1 MYKIVA
7 LAILAGVALGL
18 AAGFSFGSKEL
29 AGMFAGMAALA
40 FIAAPAAVVYANEK
54 KRFHQAH

>member
-7 LAILAGVALGL
+7 LAVLAGIALGA

-29 AGMFAGMAALA
+29 AGMLAGVAALA
-40 FIAAPAAVVYANEK
+40 FIAAPAAVVYASEK
-54 KRFHQAH
+54 KKWQQVH

>member
-7 LAILAGVALGL
+7 LAVLAGIGLGA

-29 AGMFAGMAALA
+29 TGMAAGLA
-40 FIAAPAAVVYANEK
+40 ALVFIAAPAAVVYASEK
-54 KRFHQAH
+54 KKWQQAH